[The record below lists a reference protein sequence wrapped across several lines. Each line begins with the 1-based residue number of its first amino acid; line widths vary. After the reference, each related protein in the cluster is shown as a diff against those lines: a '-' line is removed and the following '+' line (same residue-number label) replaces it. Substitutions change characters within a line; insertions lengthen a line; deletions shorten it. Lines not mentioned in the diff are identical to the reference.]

1 MSLQSYIIYLIFSSP
16 TQNCCYLCHIKAIY
30 IQHMKRDAID
40 FENGQISSTFR
51 KVLIPTL
58 LGTLSMSAMTAIDG
72 IIVGHGVGAMGVGA
86 VNIVVPIYLLMS
98 GLALMMGAGCSVV
111 ASIHLAQQR
120 LKVARLNITQAL
132 VASSL
137 IAALISAVILIYPEE
152 IITAL
157 GASPT
162 LLPYVMDYTLWL
174 MPGFVFEMFGIIGLF
189 IIRLDG
195 APRYAMWCNIIPA
208 VLNAILDWV
217 FIFPM
222 NMGVKGAGVATAIC
236 MVIGGIMAIGYL
248 VMPSHKLHTV
258 MPKISTKS
266 LRLSLR
272 NIYYQCRIGLSSLLG
287 ELSLAIFIYVGNV
300 VFAHYLGDDG
310 VSAFGISC
318 YYTPLFFSVGNSI
331 AQSAQPIISY
341 NYGAQRWDNVSQI
354 RRLLLRTSFIVGLFV
369 ALLFVAVPEL
379 LVGMFVNLDTTA
391 GAIAVE
397 GFPYYAT
404 GIIFFI
410 LNIAIIG
417 YYQSIERVWR
427 ATLIVILRGVVFVVP
442 CFILLPSLLGI
453 PGIWLA
459 MPLAEAL
466 TLCVTLLVAY
476 IATRRQRA

>member
-1 MSLQSYIIYLIFSSP
+1 
-16 TQNCCYLCHIKAIY
+16 
-30 IQHMKRDAID
+30 MKRDTID
-40 FENGQISSTFR
+40 FESGEIAPLFR
-51 KVLIPTL
+51 KMLLPTL

-72 IIVGHGVGAMGVGA
+72 IIVGHGVGPMGVAA

-111 ASIHLAQQR
+111 VAIHLAQQR

-132 VASSL
+132 VLSSL
-137 IAALISAVILIYPEE
+137 IAAIIAIVVLIFPKQIV
-152 IITAL
+152 TAL

-162 LLPYVMDYTLWL
+162 LLPYVLDYTLWL
-174 MPGFVFEMFGIIGLF
+174 MPGFVFEMFSLIGLF
-189 IIRLDG
+189 LIRLDG

-222 NMGVKGAGVATAIC
+222 DMGVKGAGVATSMC
-236 MVIGGIMAIGYL
+236 MVLGGVMALGYL
-248 VMPSHKLHTV
+248 VMPRHKLHVV

-272 NIYYQCRIGLSSLLG
+272 NVGYQCRIGLSSLLG

-300 VFAHYLGDDG
+300 VFMHLLGDDG

-354 RRLLLRTSFIVGLFV
+354 RRLLLRTSFIVGVVV

-379 LVGMFVNLDTTA
+379 LVGLFVDLHSNA

-397 GFPYYAT
+397 GFPYFAT

-442 CFILLPSLLGI
+442 SFILLPSLLGT

-459 MPLAEAL
+459 MPLAEML

-476 IATRRQRA
+476 LSTRRGRA

>member
-1 MSLQSYIIYLIFSSP
+1 
-16 TQNCCYLCHIKAIY
+16 
-30 IQHMKRDAID
+30 MKRDTID
-40 FENGQISSTFR
+40 FESGQIGTLFR
-51 KVLIPTL
+51 KMLLPTL

-72 IIVGHGVGAMGVGA
+72 IIVGHGVGAVGVAA

-137 IAALISAVILIYPEE
+137 IAALIAIFILIYPEE
-152 IITAL
+152 VITAL

-162 LLPYVMDYTLWL
+162 LLPYVEDYTLWL

-195 APRYAMWCNIIPA
+195 SPRYAMWCNIIPA

-217 FIFPM
+217 FIFPLD
-222 NMGVKGAGVATAIC
+222 MGVKGAGVATALC
-236 MVIGGIMAIGYL
+236 MILGGVMALAYL
-248 VMPSHKLHTV
+248 AMPRHKLHMV
-258 MPKISTKS
+258 MPKISIKS

-272 NIYYQCRIGLSSLLG
+272 NIGYQCRIGLSSLLG
-287 ELSLAIFIYVGNV
+287 ELSLAVFIYVGNV
-300 VFAHYLGDDG
+300 VFMRLLGDDG
-310 VSAFGISC
+310 VGAFGISC

-354 RRLLLRTSFIVGLFV
+354 RRLLLRTSFIVGIVV

-379 LVGMFVNLDTTA
+379 LVGMFVDLGSTA
-391 GAIAVE
+391 GQIAVE

-417 YYQSIERVWR
+417 YYQSIERVGR
-427 ATLIVILRGVVFVVP
+427 ATLIVLLRGVVFVVP
-442 CFILLPSLLGI
+442 CFLLLPSLCDT

-459 MPLAEAL
+459 MPVAEAL
-466 TLCVTLLVAY
+466 TLCVTLLIAY
-476 IATRRQRA
+476 LTSRRDRA